1 MTSNFF
7 STILVDFWQLC
18 YYILRAFVP
27 LFTGLIIAYLLNEP
41 VDFVSNFL
49 CKNIQNDSQAENSK
63 SRIWA
68 IIITYL
74 AVALIIASIIFA
86 FIILMLGSL
95 PSENWEDT
103 IYSIYDYV
111 ESTEMFSQ
119 WLDEHLAPE
128 RLVAL
133 ASKFAEAVVNVFLG
147 IVASIYLLKD
157 KDFFLLLCQRFL
169 SVFLKQRTH
178 GILCE
183 VLYEINAV
191 ISTFLKGA
199 FIDSILVAL
208 LSSIVLSLLGVKY
221 AAIIGIIGGILN
233 IIPYFGPFLG
243 MIPAF
248 GVSLANQGMAKAI
261 ISVIALFAVQQL
273 DSNYIYPKIVGTTT
287 GLHPLFVLLSV
298 SVMGY
303 FAGLLGMLVAVPV
316 AGIFQVIIKKWFYS
330 K

>member
-7 STILVDFWQLC
+7 STIIVDFWQLC

-27 LFTGLIIAYLLNEP
+27 LFIGLAIAYLLNEP
-41 VDFVSNFL
+41 VDFVSSFL
-49 CKNIQNDSQAENSK
+49 CKNNKSDSQAESSK
-63 SRIWA
+63 IRILA

-74 AVALIIASIIFA
+74 AVALIIVSTVFA
-86 FIILMLGSL
+86 FIILMLGSF
-95 PSENWEDT
+95 PSSNLEST
-103 IYSIYDYV
+103 IHSIYDYV
-111 ESTEMFSQ
+111 KSTEIFSQ

-128 RLVAL
+128 ILVAL
-133 ASKFAEAVVNVFLG
+133 ASKFAEAVVNIFLG
-147 IVASIYLLKD
+147 IVASVYLLKD
-157 KDFFLLLCQRFL
+157 KEFFLLLWQRFL

-178 GILCE
+178 GILS
-183 VLYEINAV
+183 EILFDINSV
-191 ISTFLKGA
+191 VSTFLRGA

-208 LSSIVLSLLGVKY
+208 LSSIVLSLLGIKY
-221 AAIIGIIGGILN
+221 AAIIGIIGGIFN
-233 IIPYFGPFLG
+233 VIPYFGPFLG

-248 GVSLANQGMAKAI
+248 GVSLANQGMAKAM

-298 SVMGY
+298 SIMGY
-303 FAGLLGMLVAVPV
+303 FAGLLGMLAAVPV
-316 AGIFQVIIKKWFYS
+316 AGILQVLIKKWFYS